1 MPFLTKSKKFR
12 ESCWTTGEI
21 EFSLQNMSTKTDAS
35 EERYSVPA
43 LERGL
48 RILEL
53 FGETSPRLS
62 LSDIARKM
70 ELGRSTIFRLVYTLE
85 QAGFLN
91 KVDDRFYQLG
101 SRVLALGFRFI
112 AEQDIIDL
120 ARPIL
125 QRLRDKTN
133 ASSHLG
139 IREGRDVIY
148 LLREPSRDMLI
159 SNIGVGSRLP
169 AHQTTVGRV
178 LLSSLGPDEIK
189 QLYRKFTFPPN
200 SIGSVTKLIEQLKTD
215 HARGYVADESAYG
228 PGLVSVAA
236 EVFDA
241 TGAVVAGITISAPAV
256 VLPLS
261 VARQSAVKEVV
272 AAARELSDLLGF
284 KRRLTG

>member
-1 MPFLTKSKKFR
+1 MNN
-12 ESCWTTGEI
+12 EI
-21 EFSLQNMSTKTDAS
+21 DAP

-53 FGETSPRLS
+53 FDETAPRLS
-62 LSDIARKM
+62 LTDIAKKM
-70 ELGRSTIFRLVYTLE
+70 GLGRSTVFRLVYTLE
-85 QAGFLN
+85 QNGFLN
-91 KVDDRFYQLG
+91 KVDERFYQLG
-101 SRVLALGFRFI
+101 SRVLGLGFRFI
-112 AEQDIIDL
+112 AEQDIVGL

-139 IREGRDVIY
+139 VREGREVIY

-178 LLSSLGPDEIK
+178 LLSCLSAEDVK

-200 SIGSVTKLIEQLKTD
+200 SVGSVTKLIEQLKTD
-215 HARGYVADESAYG
+215 RARGYVATESAYG

-236 EVFDA
+236 QVLDA
-241 TGAVVAGITISAPAV
+241 TGTVVAGINISAPAA

-261 VARQSAVKEVV
+261 LARQHVVKEVV
-272 AAARELSDLLGF
+272 GAAKELSAMLGYQ
-284 KRRLTG
+284 RRLVG

>member
-1 MPFLTKSKKFR
+1 
-12 ESCWTTGEI
+12 
-21 EFSLQNMSTKTDAS
+21 MSTKTDAP

-53 FGETSPRLS
+53 FGEATPRLS
-62 LSDIARKM
+62 LSDIAKKM
-70 ELGRSTIFRLVYTLE
+70 DLGRSTVFRLIYTLE
-85 QAGFLN
+85 QTGFLN

-101 SRVLALGFRFI
+101 SRVLGLGFRFI
-112 AEQDIIDL
+112 AEQDIVEL
-120 ARPIL
+120 AKPVL

-169 AHQTTVGRV
+169 AHQTTMGRM
-178 LLSSLGPDEIK
+178 LLSSLSPEEIK
-189 QLYRKFTFPPN
+189 QLYRKFTFPAN
-200 SIGSVTKLIEQLKTD
+200 SVGNVTKLIEQLKID
-215 HARGYVADESAYG
+215 QAHGYVADESAYG

-241 TGAVVAGITISAPAV
+241 TGAVVAGINISAPAV

-261 VARQSAVKEVV
+261 VARQHAVKDVMN
-272 AAARELSDLLGF
+272 AAKELSALLGF

>member
-1 MPFLTKSKKFR
+1 MNNLNIKSR
-12 ESCWTTGEI
+12 WTTGEI
-21 EFSLQNMSTKTDAS
+21 GFTLQNMSDETDAP

-53 FGETSPRLS
+53 FDEADPRLS
-62 LSDIARKM
+62 LSDIAKKM
-70 ELGRSTIFRLVYTLE
+70 GLGRSTVFRLVHTLE
-85 QAGFLN
+85 QSGFLN

-101 SRVLALGFRFI
+101 SRVLGLGFRFM
-112 AEQDIIDL
+112 AEQDIVAL

-139 IREGRDVIY
+139 IREGREVIY

-178 LLSSLGPDEIK
+178 LLASLSAEEIK
-189 QLYRKFTFPPN
+189 QLYRKFNFSGT
-200 SIGSVTKLIEQLKTD
+200 SAGSTTKLIEQLKTD
-215 HARGYVADESAYG
+215 HARGYVATESAYG

-236 EVFDA
+236 GVFDA
-241 TGAVVAGITISAPAV
+241 TGAVVAGINISAPAV

-261 VARQSAVKEVV
+261 AARQHVVKEVV
-272 AAARELSDLLGF
+272 NAARELSTMLGF
-284 KRRLTG
+284 QRRLAG